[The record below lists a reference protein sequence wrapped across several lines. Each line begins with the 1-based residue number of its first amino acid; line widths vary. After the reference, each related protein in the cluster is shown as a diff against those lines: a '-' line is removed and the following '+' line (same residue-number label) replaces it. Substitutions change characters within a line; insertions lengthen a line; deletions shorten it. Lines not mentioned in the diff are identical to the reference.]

1 MTWGLVLGLAAGAYA
16 FKVLGLVIVGDRA
29 LPARL
34 ERCLALIPAALLAAI
49 IAKDTLTIGHHLQI
63 DARLV
68 GVGAAIV
75 AAWRKL
81 PVIVVIVVG
90 AGATALVRALG
101 GG

>member
-1 MTWGLVLGLAAGAYA
+1 MSWTLVLGLAAGAYA

-49 IAKDTLTIGHHLQI
+49 VAKDTLSVGQHLQI

-68 GVGAAIV
+68 GVCAAIV
-75 AAWRKL
+75 AAWRKM
-81 PVIVVIVVG
+81 PVLVVIVVG
-90 AGATALVRALG
+90 AGATALVRALNG
-101 GG
+101 